1 MERYFLGGN
10 TAYGFRSFYDSELA
24 RMDNVILMK
33 GAPGTGKSTLIK
45 SVGAEC
51 AKRGLDHETWYCS
64 GDPESADGIYV
75 KALGAAV
82 VDATSPHPCEAALPV
97 IRERIVDMAAAM
109 DRAAVLPA
117 KKEITELINVKK
129 RCYSRAY
136 DKLKSAFCHY
146 SRSEEAYAKK
156 ADIVA
161 VRRAAAA
168 FALAETD
175 CVSGGSQGRNAFSKA
190 ITPNGIVAFH
200 DHLAG
205 RRVYM
210 LDGGEHA
217 AHVFLAEAA
226 KLIPGGTVL
235 HHPLL
240 PERVES
246 VLWKGCALT
255 ADAGPEAMAL
265 YMKRYDTP
273 IAAPPD
279 SSEPSSRRETALLSG
294 MLRVASAITH
304 STTTTTSSRTVV
316 VSSVLT
322 AQVSSLAMTVDRA

>member
-51 AKRGLDHETWYCS
+51 AKRGLDHEIWYCS

-146 SRSEEAYAKK
+146 MRSEEAYAKK

-190 ITPNGIVAFH
+190 ITPNGIVAFY

-240 PERVES
+240 PERMES

-255 ADAGPEAMAL
+255 ADAGPFAAAADRIELEPGAAEDGEELALSRAEIKAAVAELAEAKLAHAEIERLHAVGM
-265 YMKRYDTP
+265 DFSVTEG
-273 IAAPPD
+273 IA
-279 SSEPSSRRETALLSG
+279 RKVREMIFG
-294 MLRVASAITH
+294 
-304 STTTTTSSRTVV
+304 
-316 VSSVLT
+316 
-322 AQVSSLAMTVDRA
+322 